1 MTTPKRYRC
10 DGCDD
15 MIPADDVVEY
25 HGTLA
30 HEYAGDEG
38 EPEVCGTV
46 REIHKKQDDSQEG
59 KAASE

>member
-1 MTTPKRYRC
+1 MKEKRYRC

-25 HGTLA
+25 HGSLA
-30 HEYAGDEG
+30 HEYAGDDG

-46 REIHKKQDDSQEG
+46 REIKKTQDDS
-59 KAASE
+59 KD